1 MDASGTKRTLPRA
14 RRCQLLTQRGL
25 SPRNNV
31 RIVAAQN
38 DGRNAIPHSAGRRDE
53 ENLWFSTFCTS
64 LHGCVVGE
72 WTEPNRKPGVG
83 RVAKLSLPHQ
93 YRVRYGQQAFPS
105 LERHNPKRTCL
116 LDYGPCLPACG
127 IPMLAFYIRSR
138 RAYDDLRAHPIDKD
152 LKQLL

>member
-1 MDASGTKRTLPRA
+1 MSAFDPKRTSVL
-14 RRCQLLTQRGL
+14 
-25 SPRNNV
+25 

-53 ENLWFSTFCTS
+53 ENLWFSTFCTF

-72 WTEPNRKPGVG
+72 WTEPKRKPGVG

-116 LDYGPCLPACG
+116 LDYGPL
-127 IPMLAFYIRSR
+127 LAS
-138 RAYDDLRAHPIDKD
+138 LRHSHARF
-152 LKQLL
+152 LYTA